1 MAGDFFDDDGGS
13 GIVGWALRRSVLWI
27 AAGVAVYVV
36 LSSNLPPAPGDPEA
50 AADAAPPPAAAP
62 AREAAH
68 NALAFAANPQGHVL
82 LDAAVN
88 GAAVH
93 FLVDTGAT
101 LVALTAKDAA
111 AAGLDPARLDYRD
124 VVNTANGQ
132 IRVARVRLREVRIGQ
147 LALDDVDAVV
157 AERLSTSLLGM
168 SFLSRLGGWAMRD
181 GVLTLSW

>member
-1 MAGDFFDDDGGS
+1 
-13 GIVGWALRRSVLWI
+13 
-27 AAGVAVYVV
+27 
-36 LSSNLPPAPGDPEA
+36 
-50 AADAAPPPAAAP
+50 
-62 AREAAH
+62 
-68 NALAFAANPQGHVL
+68 
-82 LDAAVN
+82 
-88 GAAVH
+88 VH

-132 IRVARVRLREVRIGQ
+132 TRVARVRLREVRIGQ